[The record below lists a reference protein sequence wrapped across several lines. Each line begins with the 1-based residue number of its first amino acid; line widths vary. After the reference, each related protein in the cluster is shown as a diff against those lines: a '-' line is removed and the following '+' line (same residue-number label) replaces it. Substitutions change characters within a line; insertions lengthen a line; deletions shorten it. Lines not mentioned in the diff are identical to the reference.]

1 MFRFNSYWL
10 KRCVFFVFVCILLT
24 LPTYLVIQLLAFA
37 ADKTQMTKVEW
48 KKAEAMDYPV
58 ITICNAK
65 LFDNRKM
72 EGSFQL
78 LFGLKM
84 AVVQV
89 FISALNVT
97 DTLVNYMSQ
106 ALDPGLAEFYE
117 YMLLDFE
124 QIFSNLMEEAES
136 ELNSTMSRLQ
146 MDSIVDLFKALAI
159 EYDIRIILYNI
170 RHWIILAYFTFAFE
184 SFAVARTS

>member
-1 MFRFNSYWL
+1 
-10 KRCVFFVFVCILLT
+10 
-24 LPTYLVIQLLAFA
+24 
-37 ADKTQMTKVEW
+37 
-48 KKAEAMDYPV
+48 
-58 ITICNAK
+58 
-65 LFDNRKM
+65 
-72 EGSFQL
+72 
-78 LFGLKM
+78 M

-124 QIFSNLMEEAES
+124 PIFSNLMVEAES

-146 MDSIVDLFKALAI
+146 MDSIVNLFKALAI
-159 EYDIRIILYNI
+159 EYDIRIILN
-170 RHWIILAYFTFAFE
+170 
-184 SFAVARTS
+184 TSLDNTCLFHICI